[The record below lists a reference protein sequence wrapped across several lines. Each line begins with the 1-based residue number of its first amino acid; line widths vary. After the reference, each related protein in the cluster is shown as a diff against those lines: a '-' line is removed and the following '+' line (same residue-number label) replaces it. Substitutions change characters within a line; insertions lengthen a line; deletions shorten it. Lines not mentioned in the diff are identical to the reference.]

1 MNMDTLTIDGKTYE
15 ISDEQ
20 AKLIE
25 LAREESLSK
34 IDGVVAD
41 RPDGAVLG
49 GAASTI
55 SHKCGVELA
64 QRVREIVLG
73 RGSVVRQ

>member
-1 MNMDTLTIDGKTYE
+1 MNMDTLTIDGRIYE

-25 LAREESLSK
+25 QAREESLSK
-34 IDGVVAD
+34 LDSVIAD

-49 GAASTI
+49 GAVSTI
-55 SHKCGVELA
+55 SHKCGVELV

-73 RGSVVRQ
+73 GGAVVRK